1 MLCLQSVVSDEEND
15 SGAVSEEETVQKPQ
29 NPDGE
34 VDPDPVDVSTEE
46 PPTVQSSEKETNTCS
61 RDTETSE
68 SSHTE
73 NAGATREEDS
83 AEDLRET
90 EKDKEKGDWI
100 LTASV

>member
-1 MLCLQSVVSDEEND
+1 MVSDEEDD
-15 SGAVSEEETVQKPQ
+15 SGAVGEEETVQKPP

-46 PPTVQSSEKETNTCS
+46 PPTVQRPEKEANTCS
-61 RDTETSE
+61 RETETSE
-68 SSHTE
+68 SSHTG

-90 EKDKEKGDWI
+90 EKDKEKGDRM